1 MSLRELAQREAL
13 GGELAAVREERE
25 AVVAFLLTIAD
36 GLSYEDRVRLTRIA
50 NRIQNNEHRRL
61 PKC

>member
-1 MSLRELAQREAL
+1 MSLRELAAREAL

-36 GLSYEDRVRLTRIA
+36 GLSYEDRARLTRIA
-50 NRIQNNEHRRL
+50 ARIRNNEHRRL